1 MTDSQLNDRAA
12 SWLRYR
18 VIFDL
23 FVHDVSTLSQLQVP
37 QSIRGPRPK
46 RRSSRGV
53 STALRSYSGGLWWEQ
68 LPMPWLTT

>member
-1 MTDSQLNDRAA
+1 MTDFRARDQSA
-12 SWLRYR
+12 SWSRYR

-23 FVHDVSTLSQLQVP
+23 FVHDVSSLPQLRVP
-37 QSIRGPRPK
+37 PSIRGPRPK